1 MTTDSLA
8 ATTTDLVGRNLI
20 AGEWSD
26 SGEQLETT
34 NPSTGEAIGTFAN
47 AGEREAL
54 AAIEAARR
62 AFDLTDWSRDPRI
75 RSRAIHELADR
86 LEERTDEVA
95 LMLSRENGKR
105 VPETTWEVSTTVD
118 WLRYSAASAIVL
130 DGGRSSE
137 VSPGVYFQT
146 GREAMGVIGII
157 TPWNSPVI
165 LSMRSIG
172 PALAAGC
179 TMVVKMPGQTALTN
193 TLIAQIVAST
203 RSIPAGVISILT
215 EGANTVAPALVS
227 SPDVDMISYTGSTHV
242 GRAIAAAGAPTLKR
256 LSLELGGKT
265 PLVIFDD
272 ADLDLAVANAV
283 AATCLMNG
291 QFCLTGSRVLVQRG
305 IADRFRSLLVD
316 AISNLRVGP
325 SEDPSSDLGPL
336 IDPASASRV
345 DELVTQAE
353 QYAKVLVR
361 GGVVV
366 DDDRP
371 GGAYY
376 QPSLLEVDRLDVPL
390 VQDELFGPVQTFE
403 VFDDEA
409 DAVRLANGT
418 SFGLGAAVFTTDEW
432 QARRVARNIRAG
444 FVWTNCWGVIHEAFE
459 EGGMKQSG
467 YGLLCGPSAISEFQD
482 TKLYAQVAPPTA

>member
-1 MTTDSLA
+1 MTAEALA
-8 ATTTDLVGRNLI
+8 ATDRRVGRNFI

-26 SGEQLETT
+26 AGDQRETIS
-34 NPSTGEAIGTFAN
+34 PSTGLVLGTYPN
-47 AGEREAL
+47 AGEKEAL
-54 AAIEAARR
+54 AAIAAARN
-62 AFDLTDWSRDPRI
+62 AFDNTDWSRDPRP
-75 RSRAIHELADR
+75 RARAIAELADR
-86 LEERTDEVA
+86 IEARTDEIA

-105 VPETTWEVSTTVD
+105 LPETTWEVSTTVD
-118 WLRYSAASAIVL
+118 WLRYASASALVL

-146 GREAMGVIGII
+146 GQEAMGVIGII

-193 TLIAQIVAST
+193 TLIAEVIAQT
-203 RSIPAGVISILT
+203 TSIPPGVVSILT
-215 EGANTVAPALVS
+215 EGGNEVSPALVS
-227 SPDVDMISYTGSTHV
+227 SRDVDMISYTGSTHV
-242 GRAIAAAGAPTLKR
+242 GRAIAEAGATTLKR

-272 ADLDLAVANAV
+272 ADLDTVMNNVV

-291 QFCLTGSRVLVQRG
+291 QFCLTGSRLLVQRS
-305 IADRFRSLLVD
+305 IADKVRPMIVD

-325 SEDPSSDLGPL
+325 SEDPASDLGPL
-336 IDPASASRV
+336 IDAASAQRV
-345 DELVTQAE
+345 DGIVADAE
-353 QYAKVLVR
+353 KYAKVLVR

-366 DDDRP
+366 DDERP

-390 VQDELFGPVQTFE
+390 VQNELFGPVQTFE
-403 VFDDEA
+403 VFDDEV

-418 SFGLGAAVFTTDEW
+418 EFGLGAAVFTNDMW
-432 QARRVARNIRAG
+432 RARRVTREIRAG

-459 EGGMKQSG
+459 EGGLKQSG
-467 YGLLCGPSAISEFQD
+467 YGVLCGPSAIGEFQD
-482 TKLYAQVAPPTA
+482 TKMYAQVAPPVN

>member
-1 MTTDSLA
+1 MTAQALEATDR
-8 ATTTDLVGRNLI
+8 LVGRNLI
-20 AGEWSD
+20 AGEWND
-26 SGEQLETT
+26 VGEQLETI
-34 NPSTGEAIGTFAN
+34 NPSTGSVLGTYAS
-47 AGEREAL
+47 AGEVQARH
-54 AAIEAARR
+54 AIAAARA
-62 AFDLTDWSRDPRI
+62 AFDNTQWSRDPRT

-86 LEERTDEVA
+86 LEARVDEVA

-105 VPETTWEVSTTVD
+105 LPETIWEVSTTVD
-118 WLRYSAASAIVL
+118 WLRYAAASALVL

-193 TLIAQIVAST
+193 TLVAEIVASVE
-203 RSIPAGVISILT
+203 SIPPGVVNILT
-215 EGANTVAPALVS
+215 EGGNEVAPTLVT
-227 SPDVDMISYTGSTHV
+227 SPDTDMISYTGSTHV
-242 GRAIAAAGAPTLKR
+242 GRAIATAGAATLKR

-272 ADLDLAVANAV
+272 ADLDVVMNNVV

-291 QFCLTGSRVLVQRG
+291 QFCLTGSRILVQRS
-305 IADRFRSLLVD
+305 IADRLRPMIIE
-316 AISNLRVGP
+316 AISNLRAAP
-325 SEDPSSDLGPL
+325 SEDQAGDLGPL
-336 IDPASASRV
+336 IDAASAQRV
-345 DELVTQAE
+345 DEIVSSAE

-361 GGVVV
+361 GGVMV
-366 DDDRP
+366 DHERP
-371 GGAYY
+371 GGAFY
-376 QPSLLEVDRLDVPL
+376 QPSLLEVDRLDVPI

-409 DAVRLANGT
+409 DAIRMANGT

-432 QARRVARNIRAG
+432 KARRVGRNMRAG

-459 EGGMKQSG
+459 EGGLKQSG
-467 YGLLCGPSAISEFQD
+467 YGVLCGPSAITEFQD
-482 TKLYAQVAPPTA
+482 TKLYAQVAPSAG

>member
-1 MTTDSLA
+1 MTITSA
-8 ATTTDLVGRNLI
+8 PATTTLAGRNLI

-26 SGEQLETT
+26 SGELLETAS
-34 NPSTGEAIGTFAN
+34 PSTGQVLGTYASAGQNEAA
-47 AGEREAL
+47 
-54 AAIEAARR
+54 AAITAARDT
-62 AFDLTDWSRDPRI
+62 FDNSEWSRDPRV
-75 RSRAIHELADR
+75 RSRAISELADR
-86 LEERTDEVA
+86 LEARVDEVA
-95 LMLSRENGKR
+95 LMLSRENGKLL
-105 VPETTWEVSTTVD
+105 PETTWEVSTTVD
-118 WLRYSAASAIVL
+118 WLRYASASALIL

-193 TLIAQIVAST
+193 SLVAEVVAST
-203 RSIPAGVISILT
+203 TSIPAGVISILT
-215 EGANTVAPALVS
+215 EGGNEVSPALVD

-242 GRAIAAAGAPTLKR
+242 GKAIAAAGASTLKR

-272 ADLDLAVANAV
+272 ADLETVMQNVLAAM
-283 AATCLMNG
+283 CLMNG
-291 QFCLTGSRVLVQRG
+291 QFCLTGSRLLVQRG
-305 IADRFRSLLVD
+305 IADQLRPMLTEAV
-316 AISNLRVGP
+316 ANLRPGP
-325 SEDPSSDLGPL
+325 SEDPDSDLGPL
-336 IDPASASRV
+336 IDAASAGRV
-345 DELVTQAE
+345 DTIVADAVASYAE
-353 QYAKVLVR
+353 PLVR

-366 DDDRP
+366 DDERP

-376 QPSLLEVDRLDVPL
+376 KPSLLEVDRLDAQI
-390 VQDELFGPVQTFE
+390 VQEELFGPVQTFE
-403 VFDDEA
+403 VFDDEEE
-409 DAVRLANGT
+409 AVRMANGT

-432 QARRVARNIRAG
+432 KARRVSRNMRAG

-459 EGGMKQSG
+459 EGGLKQSG
-467 YGLLCGPSAISEFQD
+467 YGLLCGPSAITEFQD
-482 TKLYAQVAPPTA
+482 TKLYAQVAPPRS

>member
-1 MTTDSLA
+1 MTTESIPTSLA
-8 ATTTDLVGRNLI
+8 AGRNLI

-26 SGEQLETT
+26 SGRQLETI
-34 NPSTGEAIGTFAN
+34 NPSTGLVLGAYASADEGAALDAIAV
-47 AGEREAL
+47 
-54 AAIEAARR
+54 ARNM
-62 AFDLTDWSRDPRI
+62 FDNTDWSRDPRR
-75 RSRAIHELADR
+75 RSRAVNELADR
-86 LEERTDEVA
+86 LAERVEEVA

-105 VPETTWEVSTTVD
+105 LPETVWEVSTTVD
-118 WLRYSAASAIVL
+118 WLRYAAASALVL

-193 TLIAQIVAST
+193 TLVAEIIAST
-203 RSIPAGVISILT
+203 DSIPAGVVNILT
-215 EGANTVAPALVS
+215 EGANEVAPALVN

-242 GRAIAAAGAPTLKR
+242 GRAIAAAGASTLKR

-272 ADLDLAVANAV
+272 ADLDVVMQNVV
-283 AATCLMNG
+283 AAISLMNG
-291 QFCLTGSRVLVQRG
+291 QFCLTGSRLLVQRG
-305 IADRFRSLLVD
+305 VADRLRPMIVEAIASLRS
-316 AISNLRVGP
+316 GP
-325 SEDPSSDLGPL
+325 SEDLTSDLGPL
-336 IDPASASRV
+336 IDAASAARV
-345 DELVTQAE
+345 DKIVADAE
-353 QYAKVLVR
+353 QYATVLVR
-361 GGVVV
+361 GGLIE
-366 DDDRP
+366 DDERP
-371 GGAYY
+371 GGAFY
-376 QPSLLEVDRLDVPL
+376 QPSLIEVDRLDVPI

-409 DAVRLANGT
+409 DAVRMANGT

-432 QARRVARNIRAG
+432 KARRVTRNMRAG

-459 EGGMKQSG
+459 EGGLKQSG
-467 YGLLCGPSAISEFQD
+467 YGLLCGPSAIAEFQD
-482 TKLYAQVAPPTA
+482 VKLYAQVAPSAGS

>member
-1 MTTDSLA
+1 MTAQTLEATDRLA
-8 ATTTDLVGRNLI
+8 GRNLI
-20 AGEWSD
+20 AGEWND
-26 SGEQLETT
+26 AGERLETI
-34 NPSTGEAIGTFAN
+34 NPSTGSVLGTYAS
-47 AGEREAL
+47 AGEAQAR
-54 AAIEAARR
+54 AAIAAARDT
-62 AFDLTDWSRDPRI
+62 FDNTQWSRDPRI

-86 LEERTDEVA
+86 LEERVDEVA

-105 VPETTWEVSTTVD
+105 LPETTWEVSTTVD
-118 WLRYSAASAIVL
+118 WLRYAAASALVL

-193 TLIAQIVAST
+193 TLVAEIVAST
-203 RSIPAGVISILT
+203 QSIPPGVISILT
-215 EGANTVAPALVS
+215 EGGNEVAPTLVA

-242 GRAIAAAGAPTLKR
+242 GRAIAAAGAATLKR

-272 ADLDLAVANAV
+272 ADLDVVMNNV
-283 AATCLMNG
+283 IAATCLMNG
-291 QFCLTGSRVLVQRG
+291 QFCLTGSRILVQRS
-305 IADRFRSLLVD
+305 IADRLRPMIIE
-316 AISNLRVGP
+316 AISNLRAAP
-325 SEDPSSDLGPL
+325 SEDPTGDLGPL
-336 IDPASASRV
+336 IDAASAQRV
-345 DELVTQAE
+345 DEIVSSAE
-353 QYAKVLVR
+353 KYAKVLVR

-366 DDDRP
+366 DDERP
-371 GGAYY
+371 GGAFY
-376 QPSLLEVDRLDVPL
+376 QPSLLEVDRLDVPV

-403 VFDDEA
+403 IFDDEA
-409 DAVRLANGT
+409 DAVRMANGT

-432 QARRVARNIRAG
+432 KARRVTRNMRAG

-459 EGGMKQSG
+459 EGGLKQSG
-467 YGLLCGPSAISEFQD
+467 YGLLCGPSAITEFQD
-482 TKLYAQVAPPTA
+482 TKLYAQVAPTAG

>member
-1 MTTDSLA
+1 MTIASAPTGL
-8 ATTTDLVGRNLI
+8 TGRNLI
-20 AGEWSD
+20 AGKWSE
-26 SGEQLETT
+26 SGEMLDSTS
-34 NPSTGEAIGTFAN
+34 PSTGLVLGSYASAGRAEA
-47 AGEREAL
+47 E
-54 AAIEAARR
+54 AAIAAARST
-62 AFDLTDWSRDPRI
+62 FDNTDWSRDPRV
-75 RSRAIHELADR
+75 RSRAISELADR
-86 LEERTDEVA
+86 LEARVDEVA
-95 LMLSRENGKR
+95 LMLARENGKR
-105 VPETTWEVSTTVD
+105 LPETTWEVSTTVD
-118 WLRYSAASAIVL
+118 WLRYASASALVL

-193 TLIAQIVAST
+193 SLVAEIVAST
-203 RSIPAGVISILT
+203 TSIPAGVVSILT
-215 EGANTVAPALVS
+215 EGGNEVAPALVE

-242 GRAIAAAGAPTLKR
+242 GRAIAAAGAATLKR

-272 ADLDLAVANAV
+272 ADLDVVMQNIV
-283 AATCLMNG
+283 AATSLMNG
-291 QFCLTGSRVLVQRG
+291 QFCLTGSRLLVQRSVADKLRPMVVEA
-305 IADRFRSLLVD
+305 IA
-316 AISNLRVGP
+316 NLRPGP

-336 IDPASASRV
+336 IDAASAARV
-345 DELVTQAE
+345 DAIVEEAVSS
-353 QYAKVLVR
+353 YATPLVR
-361 GGVVV
+361 GGVVI
-366 DDDRP
+366 DEARP

-376 QPSLLEVDRLDVPL
+376 RPTLLAVDRLDVPV

-403 VFDDEA
+403 IFDDED
-409 DAVRLANGT
+409 DAVRMANGT
-418 SFGLGAAVFTTDEW
+418 SFGLGAAVFTKDEW
-432 QARRVARNIRAG
+432 KARRVTRNMRAG

-467 YGLLCGPSAISEFQD
+467 YGLLCGPSAITEFQD
-482 TKLYAQVAPPTA
+482 TKMYAQVAPPRD

>member
-8 ATTTDLVGRNLI
+8 ATDRSVGRNYI
-20 AGEWSD
+20 SGEWND
-26 SGEQLETT
+26 SGEQLETIS
-34 NPSTGEAIGTFAN
+34 PSTGLVLGTYAN

-54 AAIEAARR
+54 VAIEAARK
-62 AFDLTDWSRDPRI
+62 AFDTTDWSRDPRV
-75 RSRAIHELADR
+75 RSRAINDLADR
-86 LEERTDEVA
+86 LADRVDEVA

-105 VPETTWEVSTTVD
+105 LSETTWEVSTTVD
-118 WLRYSAASAIVL
+118 WLRYAAASALIL

-193 TLIAQIVAST
+193 TLVAEIVAST
-203 RSIPAGVISILT
+203 ESIPPGVVNILT
-215 EGANTVAPALVS
+215 EGGNAVAPALVS

-242 GRAIAAAGAPTLKR
+242 GRAIATAGASTLKR

-272 ADLDLAVANAV
+272 ADLNVVVQNVL

-291 QFCLTGSRVLVQRG
+291 QFCLTGSRLLVQRG
-305 IADRFRSLLVD
+305 IADKLRPLLVE
-316 AISNLRVGP
+316 AISNLRAGP
-325 SEDPSSDLGPL
+325 SEDPTSDLGPL
-336 IDPASASRV
+336 IDASSAARV
-345 DELVTQAE
+345 DKIVAQAE
-353 QYAKVLVR
+353 EYAKILVR
-361 GGVVV
+361 GGAII
-366 DDDRP
+366 DNERP

-376 QPSLLEVDRLDVPL
+376 QPSLLEVDRLDVPI
-390 VQDELFGPVQTFE
+390 VQEELFGPVQTFE
-403 VFDDEA
+403 IFEDEA

-418 SFGLGAAVFTTDEW
+418 SFGLGAAVFTSDEW
-432 QARRVARNIRAG
+432 KARRVTRNIRAG

-459 EGGMKQSG
+459 EGGLKQSG

-482 TKLYAQVAPPTA
+482 TKLYAQVAPPAA

>member
-1 MTTDSLA
+1 MTTNSVA
-8 ATTTDLVGRNLI
+8 ATDLQVGRNFI
-20 AGEWSD
+20 AGEWND
-26 SGEQLETT
+26 SGEQFETVS
-34 NPSTGEAIGTFAN
+34 PSTGLVLGSYAS

-54 AAIEAARR
+54 TAIASARKT
-62 AFDLTDWSRDPRI
+62 FDDSDWSRDPRV
-75 RSRAIHELADR
+75 RSRAINELADR
-86 LEERTDEVA
+86 LAERVDEVA
-95 LMLSRENGKR
+95 LTLSRENGKL

-118 WLRYSAASAIVL
+118 WLRYAAASALIL

-193 TLIAQIVAST
+193 TLVAEIIAST
-203 RSIPAGVISILT
+203 KSIPDGVISILT
-215 EGANTVAPALVS
+215 EGGNSVAPTLVS

-242 GRAIAAAGAPTLKR
+242 GRAIATAGASTLKR

-272 ADLDLAVANAV
+272 ADLDVAVQNIL

-291 QFCLTGSRVLVQRG
+291 QFCLTGSRLLVQRG
-305 IADRFRSLLVD
+305 IADQLRPLLVD
-316 AISNLRVGP
+316 AISNLRTGP
-325 SEDPSSDLGPL
+325 SEDPTSDLGPL
-336 IDPASASRV
+336 IDAASAARV
-345 DELVTQAE
+345 DALVAQAE
-353 QYAKVLVR
+353 KYATVLVR

-366 DDDRP
+366 DDERP
-371 GGAYY
+371 GGAYF

-390 VQDELFGPVQTFE
+390 VQEELFGPVQTFE

-409 DAVRLANGT
+409 DAVHLANGT

-432 QARRVARNIRAG
+432 KARRVTRNIRAG
-444 FVWTNCWGVIHEAFE
+444 FVWTNCWGIIHEAFE

-467 YGLLCGPSAISEFQD
+467 YGLLCGPSAITEFQD

>member
-1 MTTDSLA
+1 MTIAPDRTV
-8 ATTTDLVGRNLI
+8 TRGRNFL
-20 AGEWSD
+20 AGSWNED
-26 SGEQLETT
+26 GELLESVS
-34 NPSTGEAIGTFAN
+34 PSTGRVLGTYAS
-47 AGEREAL
+47 AGRTEAL
-54 AAIEAARR
+54 AAIAAARQT
-62 AFDLTDWSRDPRI
+62 FDETDWSRDPRR
-75 RSRAIHELADR
+75 RSRAISELADR
-86 LEERTDEVA
+86 LEARIGEVA

-105 VPETTWEVSTTVD
+105 LPETTWEVSTTVD
-118 WLRYSAASAIVL
+118 WLRYASASALIL

-193 TLIAQIVAST
+193 SLVAEIIAET
-203 RSIPAGVISILT
+203 TSIPSGVISILT
-215 EGANTVAPALVS
+215 EGGNEVSPALVES
-227 SPDVDMISYTGSTHV
+227 GDVDMISYTGSTHV
-242 GRAIAAAGAPTLKR
+242 GRAIATAGAATLKR

-272 ADLDLAVANAV
+272 ADLDVAMQNIV

-291 QFCLTGSRVLVQRG
+291 QFCLTGSRLLVQRS
-305 IADRFRSLLVD
+305 IADKLRPMITE
-316 AISNLRVGP
+316 AIAGLNPGP
-325 SEDPSSDLGPL
+325 SESDGYDLGPL
-336 IDPASASRV
+336 IDAASAARV
-345 DELVTQAE
+345 DAIVESAATS
-353 QYAKVLVR
+353 YATPLVR

-371 GGAYY
+371 GGAYFK
-376 QPSLLEVDRLDVPL
+376 PALLEVDRLDVPI

-403 VFDDEA
+403 VFDDED
-409 DAVRLANGT
+409 DAVRMANGT

-432 QARRVARNIRAG
+432 KARRVTRNMRAG

-459 EGGMKQSG
+459 EGGLKQSG
-467 YGLLCGPSAISEFQD
+467 YGLLCGPTAIAEFQD
-482 TKLYAQVAPPTA
+482 TKLYAQVAPPRA